1 VLPLHLKPRGLL
13 LQAVEVTALRMLLLH
28 LLLLLLLL
36 ALVPGTLFLLLLLC
50 RGLSYSLSWLPPLLQ

>member
-28 LLLLLLLL
+28 LLLLLLL